1 MDSLVQPCYSQLL
14 PVCLRLPSK
23 FSQGHTVTL
32 HLPMEGWN
40 VNLVFSI
47 PRKHASNLPHALLRF
62 WKSQIDIEIIE
73 SKFVWKCYPPIQI
86 REPSKDMSKRLEMF
100 FRIFRKS
107 ICFRSQ
113 LSSLPVSCQDFKKTR
128 KFTCNSSKRKDSG
141 NVTGQNSNNFWWLHD
156 ERNLTN
162 EKNEKPTVLEKV
174 IILLW
179 MQRLQRKDKYPGAK
193 YNSIETMGPNLS
205 IRNEICAAKFECEQK
220 DPITSIQVTKEYCN
234 YLNFNCRV
242 SSWPIWIHF
251 KYSTNIQR
259 SVQLFQPKHA

>member
-1 MDSLVQPCYSQLL
+1 MLFSTSPCMSASTFQVL
-14 PVCLRLPSK
+14 PRAYRWPYIS
-23 FSQGHTVTL
+23 
-32 HLPMEGWN
+32 PMEGWN

-47 PRKHASNLPHALLRF
+47 PRKHASNLPHPLLRF

-86 REPSKDMSKRLEMF
+86 REPSKDTSKRLEMF

-141 NVTGQNSNNFWWLHD
+141 NVTGQKFEHLVTPIYKKIWPM
-156 ERNLTN
+156 
-162 EKNEKPTVLEKV
+162 EKWGTDSLEKV
-174 IILLW
+174 KIVGINKNKSSELELFGANWLIIFLW
-179 MQRLQRKDKYPGAK
+179 MQRLQRKAK
-193 YNSIETMGPNLS
+193 RNSIETLS
-205 IRNEICAAKFECEQK
+205 NGVQTYLFDMCHTHRL
-220 DPITSIQVTKEYCN
+220 KEYCN

>member
-1 MDSLVQPCYSQLL
+1 M
-14 PVCLRLPSK
+14 RR
-23 FSQGHTVTL
+23 
-32 HLPMEGWN
+32 N
-40 VNLVFSI
+40 N
-47 PRKHASNLPHALLRF
+47 
-62 WKSQIDIEIIE
+62 
-73 SKFVWKCYPPIQI
+73 WKCTF
-86 REPSKDMSKRLEMF
+86 E
-100 FRIFRKS
+100 
-107 ICFRSQ
+107 
-113 LSSLPVSCQDFKKTR
+113 SLGKAYAFGVNYLVYRYLVKILRKKTR

-242 SSWPIWIHF
+242 SSWPILIHF
-251 KYSTNIQR
+251 QYSTNIQR
-259 SVQLFQPKHA
+259 PVQLFQPKHA